1 MGDKLVCASLNGSVE
16 GNGWYLYGV
25 LHDFVADVKSTIGKR
40 LIGRVWLFLYCIFY
54 TLKVFTLF
62 LCLD

>member
-1 MGDKLVCASLNGSVE
+1 MVCASLNGSVE
-16 GNGWYLYGV
+16 GNGWYLCSV
-25 LHDFVADVKSTIGKR
+25 LHDFVADVESTIEKR